1 MERCPHCSVED
12 EFHVFFGYL
21 TVHRVGPWEDGS
33 SISDAFE
40 YTVFRATGP
49 STLLLRRRMLCVTFV
64 FAAALCRE
72 SKAMSGRGICYTNA
86 GCDCYGTDCD
96 TCHKSSVI
104 IREISHILT
113 RATFW

>member
-1 MERCPHCSVED
+1 MLPEV
-12 EFHVFFGYL
+12 V
-21 TVHRVGPWEDGS
+21 
-33 SISDAFE
+33 A
-40 YTVFRATGP
+40 
-49 STLLLRRRMLCVTFV
+49 STPCACNTWRMLCVTFV